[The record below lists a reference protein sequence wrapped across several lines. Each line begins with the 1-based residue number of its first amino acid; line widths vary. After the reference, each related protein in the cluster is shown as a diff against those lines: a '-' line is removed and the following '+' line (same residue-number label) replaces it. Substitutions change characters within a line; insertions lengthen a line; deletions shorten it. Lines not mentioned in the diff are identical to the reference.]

1 MAELIYLPV
10 ADIYPHPDN
19 PRKDLGDLTEL
30 ADSIKVSGVLQNLT
44 VVNGHKIS
52 DDEWRDLAKEYEKT
66 PSEKIRS
73 AMNGRYTDDGY
84 TVIIGHR
91 RLAAA
96 KLAGLESVPCVIADM
111 SPKEQ
116 AKTMLM
122 ENIQRSDLTVYE
134 QARGF
139 QLMLNMGETVE
150 SIAKETGFST
160 TTVRRRVK
168 MAELDPEKL
177 KKVSTRQLSLG
188 DFDSLAQIE
197 DINERNKVL
206 ESIGTKDFEF
216 QVKVALNAQAV
227 KKNMPAVKKW
237 LRDKE
242 AKKINHSDTWG
253 GKYDPYPGA
262 TGLIYIA
269 KWGEEGNKPPE
280 KTVYSVFYYMDDN
293 SLRLYKKHERAKPA
307 KKSEAELAKEKTI
320 DEAWKALDET
330 AATAHELRKQ
340 FVENLTVTGKNRANI
355 LIGALYAGLAYT
367 VDYNSPDRN
376 AALKDLDLSDVSY
389 NNRSEKLADAVENL
403 KDKTIPALVYR
414 LFGDDK
420 PSACTGTAP
429 RKYVPRYK
437 RDVKLELLY
446 KWLIGLGY
454 QMSTEEEKLLN
465 GEHKGYHA
473 LEEPGTV
480 DDEVSDG
487 QNESEA
493 VSQDG

>member
-1 MAELIYLPV
+1 MADLIYLPV
-10 ADIYPHPDN
+10 AEIFPHPDN

-44 VVNGHKIS
+44 VVRGCRLTDKDVEQI
-52 DDEWRDLAKEYEKT
+52 KEVCEKEGVDIEEFRKELDNRWST
-66 PSEKIRS
+66 E
-73 AMNGRYTDDGY
+73 GY

-96 KLAGLESVPCVIADM
+96 KLAGLERVPCVIADM

-122 ENIQRSDLTVYE
+122 ENIQRADLTVYE
-134 QARGF
+134 QAQGF
-139 QLMLNMGETVE
+139 QLMLDMGETVE

-177 KKVSTRQLSLG
+177 KEVSTRQLSLG

-206 ESIGTKDFEF
+206 ESIGTADFEF
-216 QVKVALNAQAV
+216 KVRAALRAQLV
-227 KKNMPAVKKW
+227 KKNMPVVKKW

-242 AKKINHSDTWG
+242 AKKIAQSETWG
-253 GKYDPYPGA
+253 GKYDTYPGSP
-262 TGLIYIA
+262 GYIYIA

-280 KTVYSVFYYMDDN
+280 RTPYTMFYYIDSD
-293 SLRLYKKHERAKPA
+293 SLRLYKKHERAKPV
-307 KKSEAELAKEKTI
+307 KKSESELARDKAIE
-320 DEAWKALDET
+320 EAWKALDET

-355 LIGALYAGLAYT
+355 LIGALYAGLVNAI
-367 VDYNSPDRN
+367 DYNSPDRN
-376 AALKDLDLSDVSY
+376 AAIKDLDLSDVSY

-414 LFGDDK
+414 LFGDGK
-420 PSACTGTAP
+420 PSACIETDF

-437 RDVKLELLY
+437 RDIKLALLY
-446 KWLIGLGY
+446 KWLTGLGY
-454 QMSTEEEKLLN
+454 RMSTEEEKLLN
-465 GEHKGYHA
+465 GEHEGYHA
-473 LEEPGTV
+473 LEETEERE
-480 DDEVSDG
+480 DLE
-487 QNESEA
+487 ESEA
-493 VSQDG
+493 DNG